1 MKPCHAAALAGW
13 LLLYPPWTAQQ
24 KAPDP
29 TMPRSRWYQMATFDS
44 LANCEEN
51 KIKFLEE
58 IDRKTL
64 YADPDKMTA
73 QERMRHLALCVS
85 ASDSRLKSN

>member
-1 MKPCHAAALAGW
+1 
-13 LLLYPPWTAQQ
+13 
-24 KAPDP
+24 
-29 TMPRSRWYQMATFDS
+29 MATFDS

-58 IDRKTL
+58 IDRKPL